1 MNKLRCLILSIT
13 FTYLISCQQKNQE
26 SISKVEKATIEQKE
40 EPNKI
45 LEVPREVVQG
55 PTEACLISNE
65 SQKLKKELFPFD
77 FKNFN
82 TGKLKRHFSKNTTI
96 DSTYHSSD
104 GFSYMI
110 YKFKDRSAF
119 ISFFVKPQSKE
130 ESWFYLD
137 YSSIDNNFFIFKNG
151 VRIGEQRSDIYK
163 ILEPP
168 LTSCDTLHIE
178 EGDLPVY
185 YDFIFK
191 EDKLAKINITPSE

>member
-163 ILEPP
+163 ILETP

>member
-1 MNKLRCLILSIT
+1 MNKLRCLILSIA

-26 SISKVEKATIEQKE
+26 SIPKVEKATTEQKE

-45 LEVPREVVQG
+45 LDASRKAVQV
-55 PTEACLISNE
+55 PTEDCLLSNE
-65 SQKLKKELFPFD
+65 SQELKKELFPFE

-82 TGKLKRHFSKNTTI
+82 TGKLKRHFSKNTTF
-96 DSTYHSSD
+96 DSTHHSSE
-104 GFSYMI
+104 GSPYMI
-110 YKFKDRSAF
+110 YKFKEGNAF

-130 ESWFYLD
+130 EPWFYLD
-137 YSSIDNNFFIFKNG
+137 YSSIDNNFFSFKNG
-151 VRIGEQRSDIYK
+151 IRIGEQRSDIYK
-163 ILEPP
+163 ILGTP